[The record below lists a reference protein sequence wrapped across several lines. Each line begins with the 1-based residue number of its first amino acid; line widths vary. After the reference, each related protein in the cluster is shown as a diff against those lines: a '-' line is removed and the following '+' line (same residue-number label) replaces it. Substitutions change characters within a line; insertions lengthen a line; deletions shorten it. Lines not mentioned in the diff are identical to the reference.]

1 MTLGP
6 PDWGEPWQQVW
17 DLLVWVSTGG
27 SAWPEADEDRIRQLA
42 QAWRD
47 AGASLNQALVEA
59 STERN
64 ALAESWGGPSGLAF
78 QAEFSKV
85 VDQALPKFAQLAQQV
100 AQEADQAALDI
111 EYEKL
116 TVLIA
121 VITCCLEIFAIIVL
135 SFFTFGAALAA
146 AAGPIGIARMAI
158 AAALRM
164 LLSRAAGSLGRLALR
179 EAVLEGLQELA
190 TDLTAQ
196 GIQAGMG
203 NRSDW
208 DADRTLWSAGA
219 GAGAGA
225 LAAGTGPLANILGRR
240 TPDNPLGSAI
250 RTGIDGIHEA
260 GVETVTNATVNGLRT
275 GDWSIDTDGFA
286 NSALAEGV
294 RGRISE
300 GRDDALE
307 RLGQQIPVLPTP
319 TPVTAPVAPTGLSP
333 AATPTTGPAPER
345 DSGGTGAG
353 PVGGTAPPGTSG
365 TGQSGSPPGT
375 GQPRS
380 PSPAQPGPSGTDP
393 SRPSGPDP
401 SRPSGP
407 DPSGLPGSERPGQP
421 GVPDSGQPVPGQ
433 PGGSG
438 PGQPGGS
445 GPGQPDASGV
455 GGAGRPAAPEPSGP
469 PPPPPDP
476 VPPDRSAERVDQ
488 GRPHQ
493 PAPSAG
499 PGAGSSTPTSGS
511 TGTGHGG
518 LTGPVGSTPPVAT
531 SGYLPPAGVAPAAVH
546 PTGIAA
552 HAGNPGGHVPT
563 AGSPSLP
570 GSGGP
575 AGAGPSSGAGT
586 QGAGTTGSAP
596 GPATTGSAAVSPPTG
611 PASGSPS
618 SGSLSSGGPSSSTS
632 PGGGSPGGGSPGGSG
647 PVGGHSGTSMA
658 PAGADGRPIG
668 ASDQSSAGTGFGLA
682 GVAAVLRPA
691 DQSGSRRAGVPSTDG
706 PTRPRPGATQSPGT
720 GDDDLDPASAWDERE
735 LSGRIPVDEQ
745 RSPVLHPDPRH
756 PSRWVGYLNDG
767 GPARPG
773 RATNC
778 TDTVRAFLSTW
789 YGRPSVAGALN
800 QDLSR
805 GVPDGTARIQRWLG
819 ADFVQQGAGAAGL
832 DAVGSQLLI
841 QGHGAAA
848 VIISQWTDGGSHMW
862 VAVNH
867 TGTVVWVEPQ
877 TGRIS
882 DEMPL
887 YQGQT
892 DQVWALPLDANGEP
906 VSPYPDGELAAPAR
920 PEQPAVDLAALAA
933 RTIDRDDAA
942 ARVLVRLMGR
952 WAEGITQ
959 ITAGTGFAAAIPD
972 DQRQRLVEAL
982 VDHRR
987 RLYKSLPAELGVRLF
1002 GVGSSNPDSDIDLE
1016 VRGPDAGR
1024 RLLAAEQH
1032 LTRVD
1037 PQWRSHYRMGVLVH
1051 SERVAGS
1058 VDALD
1063 RAPPERAATLR
1074 QELFRTAET
1083 LVLARRLRFA
1093 SGPAERAALLTGL
1106 STDLQEQVRQLA
1118 DSSETELTRLRTRA
1132 LYEADRHHQAA
1143 VAASDPSTRAR
1154 HLVGAA
1160 REQLVADYADD
1171 EAYVSVGGKR
1181 RFAFGAQLERITER
1195 RQAVLDQLMQIAHVF
1210 HESSGGIDSLR
1221 RYETW
1226 KYVLR
1231 VGDVLDSSTAPGSW
1245 RHFAISARVKLPD
1258 GRYGVDLVP
1267 DELLSARYAEFTA
1280 AVRRYADSLRSPL
1293 PGRLPN
1299 PNLLLV
1305 PQPDTGTSGDGPP
1318 ARPDTERPAVQPG
1331 GERSDGERSDGE
1343 RSDGERSD
1351 GAGPA
1356 QPARRRPPEV
1366 PGRQPGPG
1374 GPARLVGGAEA
1385 VRAVRANLRAIP
1397 AGFDLTGERRHRR
1410 CADALRPEPGVVK
1423 IVLRGQRGGEVGVGD
1438 VRMLGGDFVH
1448 AVTELVQSGDL
1459 DLGTDRVVLVGSY
1472 SGLAPQGRRS
1482 LASMLARRLLDL
1494 GRRHEVTGADAKVWS
1509 FLDGTAVVAEP
1520 DPRDSSQPKHPPDG
1534 AWRTFAPSGLRIGS
1548 SRSASRPTAAPTGPT
1563 PTGPTATGPTAT
1575 GPTPTGPTPTG
1586 PTPTTGPAAAGPS
1599 AAAAGPPARPLLP
1612 PDLRDHRHL
1621 SGDLSGTYRTD
1632 DRRLHRYDDRP
1643 YTYRDDETGRLHHE
1657 RDSAGTYRD
1666 EVSFA
1671 LRSARTD
1678 EVVRDPLLARS
1689 RPVPHRAV
1697 AGPPGPARSR
1707 PAREV
1712 VPMLALQGMRLEHL
1726 RRGRL
1731 NPLMTDLG
1739 IADLSQLAEPNV
1751 TATFAELLARPANP
1765 PSPAQMTE
1773 LAAVVR
1779 QHHRLESAVRQARA
1793 EAPQAVARRIL
1804 AEDFGIDGSAE
1815 LTGGRTGPRPPGA
1828 FAVAGFDPDNQRLVV
1843 LETGRTS
1850 GSRHLLQDGSIA
1862 ERGTPAY
1869 VRDVLETSR
1878 ELHEHLRQHPELLD
1892 ALHRA
1897 LARGELTVQ
1906 AYRVEV
1912 DVPGHQQVSVRSTP
1926 LDLSGLDLTGVADRL
1941 PARSSAVDPG
1951 LGHRL
1956 QTAAQQVAGR
1966 LTGAPGIQHVAV
1978 PDPQVVE
1985 IRPQTGAPYRLN
1997 LRTAPHGPGEE
2008 AFALHVGPDRE
2019 HDIEFFHDQL
2029 DGLDQASLNRVL
2041 AGTLLYAHTRVI
2053 GAASAGETH
2062 ALVDQPVS
2070 VRRLRLTDQ
2079 DAAILGTF
2087 EAMAVLLPT
2096 TTGAERT
2103 RLRAEIRDFIQ
2114 RYGLRDGF
2122 PGGDERVELAR
2133 ERLSTSAYR
2142 LLTEERTWTLDPD
2155 PAVAVARKALSG
2167 TLFDPTVALIT
2178 PVPAGRG
2185 KVFRVLPAGWAKP
2198 GRVAFTVEL
2207 RSGAVPNGRGI
2218 EIRNTAENRHF
2229 DLVVDPALL
2238 DHSAGAAPALAP
2250 TWAQFRNQLRAV
2262 IQKKIA
2268 EQAARPPE
2276 VSRRWRD
2283 RVIASAPAATGA
2295 ATMAAVAAALGVPAL
2310 AVKGAVVAGAEMITQ
2325 GGVNRRSKLDKA
2337 EREQD
2342 RRLALR
2348 TDRTGIEDGGLQRL
2362 VDRGFVEA
2370 AELAR
2375 GTAGRPDLVVPGP
2388 PTPAPPPAPSSSPAI
2403 DDDDARALRR
2413 RVRVAIEQID
2423 QDRKKKP
2430 VEHLLRARHLGEDR
2444 YRLRIKGEGNDARVR
2459 VEVADTAD
2467 RTKIEVKFDD
2477 PAITFRVP
2485 PDLARSSPDDVEQ
2498 AVRAALKEV
2507 AGRQEKVSLA
2517 APEVVGHLEKG
2528 ATSTGTGVLPSVPV
2542 GNLALSHLGEVL
2554 GESAVARSIVQ
2565 VFADRAA
2572 GRRDEVLRD
2581 LRERHDSAYS
2591 TRLPGGQR
2599 RPMANQIVALA
2610 RGGES
2615 IAQAIES
2622 ELAGTAPATTG
2633 SATTGTAPATTGTA
2647 PATTGSATTGSATTG
2662 SATTGSATTG
2672 SATGG
2677 SATGGAGPTPAGT
2690 EQAIDAAARA
2700 IQRVNR
2706 RHRHRFER
2714 DHDAERDPGTR
2725 VFRSDRIGIKR
2736 DVSLTLTFGTVEGN
2750 RTVVPTARRLKRGR
2764 FEFTVNVDAA
2774 PDEIQRTIEHVCDN
2788 ILFDREHPLPRKRR
2802 LLEDYLPTGVG
2813 LAGAAAIAALS
2824 GPLWGLMTGV
2834 GAVAHLGQRWSA
2846 RFHQIRVNDIAL
2858 RKAFDTEEDDVCP
2871 ADLRRSLDEQHAAV
2885 QGLEQRVRQLE
2896 ERLAQDPR
2904 TAAQVVTMRGQL
2916 GAVPEPDL
2924 LAEVA
2929 REVAAAR
2936 QLPRGGRI
2944 EPVAGAEHTFRFL
2957 FRGAKGRPESL
2968 TFELGTGQTDGG
2980 TLMAYRVNSDVAHML
2995 RVDPTGTPGEIVAG
3009 VHAWLRQEVDRLSAM
3024 PVGLPGGR
3032 SRWTKFGA
3040 DATGQSIGTAASIV
3054 VGATT
3059 SNPAVTIGQVLSF
3072 SGAKEASNISF
3083 DSNEA
3088 VLAQTRT
3095 ELRKRFFGTAPE
3107 EQLAVFTFDTEHLRR
3122 RTVSIFHRLQQ
3133 LERISET
3140 LPEPERPAPFQD
3152 GPVTLPDRPV
3162 LFGD

>member
-59 STERN
+59 SAERN
-64 ALAESWGGPSGLAF
+64 ALAESWGGPSGLTF

-203 NRSDW
+203 NRPAW
-208 DADRTLWSAGA
+208 DADKTLWAAGA

-250 RTGIDGIHEA
+250 RTGLDGIHEA

-319 TPVTAPVAPTGLSP
+319 TPITAPLAPTGLPP

-345 DSGGTGAG
+345 DSGGPGAG

-365 TGQSGSPPGT
+365 TGQPGSPPGT

-380 PSPAQPGPSGTDP
+380 PSPGQPGPSGTDP

-401 SRPSGP
+401 SRPSDP
-407 DPSGLPGSERPGQP
+407 DQSGLPGSERPGQP
-421 GVPDSGQPVPGQ
+421 GVPDSGQPAPGQ
-433 PGGSG
+433 PVGSG
-438 PGQPGGS
+438 Q
-445 GPGQPDASGV
+445 GQPDASGA
-455 GGAGRPAAPEPSGP
+455 GGGGRSAAPEPSGP

-476 VPPDRSAERVDQ
+476 VPPDRSAEGVDQ
-488 GRPHQ
+488 SRPHQ
-493 PAPSAG
+493 PASSAGPPPSSGTASADPAPAG
-499 PGAGSSTPTSGS
+499 PGAGSSTPTSSS

-518 LTGPVGSTPPVAT
+518 LTGPAGSTPPVAT
-531 SGYLPPAGVAPAAVH
+531 SGHLPPAGVAPAAVN
-546 PTGIAA
+546 PTGIAG
-552 HAGNPGGHVPT
+552 HFGNSGGHVPT

-570 GSGGP
+570 GSVGP
-575 AGAGPSSGAGT
+575 AGSGPSSGAGAP
-586 QGAGTTGSAP
+586 GAGTTGSAP
-596 GPATTGSAAVSPPTG
+596 GPATTGPAVTSPPTG

-618 SGSLSSGGPSSSTS
+618 SGSPAGSGPSSGSPSSGSPGGGGPSSS
-632 PGGGSPGGGSPGGSG
+632 GSPGGSG
-647 PVGGHSGTSMA
+647 PSSGHSGTSMA

-682 GVAAVLRPA
+682 GVATALRPA
-691 DQSGSRRAGVPSTDG
+691 DQSGRRRAGVPSTDG

-720 GDDDLDPASAWDERE
+720 GDGDLDPASAWDERE

-767 GPARPG
+767 GPTRPG

-805 GVPDGTARIQRWLG
+805 GVADGTARIQRSLG

-920 PEQPAVDLAALAA
+920 PEQPAVDLATLAA
-933 RTIDRDDAA
+933 RTINRDDAA

-952 WAEGITQ
+952 WAEGITR
-959 ITAGTGFAAAIPD
+959 ITAGTEFAAAIPD

-982 VDHRR
+982 VEHRR
-987 RLYKSLPAELGVRLF
+987 RLYESLPAELGVRLF
-1002 GVGSSNPDSDIDLE
+1002 GAGSSNPDSDIDLE

-1032 LTRVD
+1032 LARVD
-1037 PQWRSHYRMGVLVH
+1037 PQWRSHYRAGVLVH

-1063 RAPPERAATLR
+1063 RAPPERAAALR

-1106 STDLQEQVRQLA
+1106 STDLHEQVRQLA
-1118 DSSETELTRLRTRA
+1118 DSSEIELRRLRTRA

-1143 VAASDPSTRAR
+1143 VAASDPLTRAR

-1299 PNLLLV
+1299 ANLLLV
-1305 PQPDTGTSGDGPP
+1305 PQPDTGTNGAGSPV
-1318 ARPDTERPAVQPG
+1318 RPDSERSAVQ
-1331 GERSDGERSDGE
+1331 SDAEGSAVRP
-1343 RSDGERSD
+1343 DGERSD

-1356 QPARRRPPEV
+1356 EPARRRPPEV

-1374 GPARLVGGAEA
+1374 GPPRVVGGAEA
-1385 VRAVRANLRAIP
+1385 VRAVRDNLRAIP

-1448 AVTELVQSGDL
+1448 AVAELVHSGDL

-1472 SGLAPQGRRS
+1472 SGTAPRGRRS

-1534 AWRTFAPSGLRIGS
+1534 AWRTFAPSGWQSGS
-1548 SRSASRPTAAPTGPT
+1548 SRPASRPTAAPTGPT
-1563 PTGPTATGPTAT
+1563 ATTGPTVTGPTAT
-1575 GPTPTGPTPTG
+1575 
-1586 PTPTTGPAAAGPS
+1586 TGPAAT
-1599 AAAAGPPARPLLP
+1599 GPPARPLLP

-1666 EVSFA
+1666 EDSFE

-1678 EVVRDPLLARS
+1678 QVVRDPLLARS

-1697 AGPPGPARSR
+1697 ADPPGPARSR

-1712 VPMLALQGMRLEHL
+1712 VPVLALQGMRLEHL
-1726 RRGRL
+1726 RQGRL

-1739 IADLSQLAEPNV
+1739 IADPTQLAEPNV
-1751 TATFAELLARPANP
+1751 TATFAELLARPAGP

-1793 EAPQAVARRIL
+1793 EAPQTVARRIL

-1843 LETGRTS
+1843 LETERTS
-1850 GSRHLLQDGSIA
+1850 GSRHLLQDGSLA

-1951 LGHRL
+1951 LGDRL
-1956 QTAAQQVAGR
+1956 QAAAQQVAGR

-1997 LRTAPHGPGEE
+1997 LRTAPRGPGEE
-2008 AFALHVGPDRE
+2008 TFALHVGPDRE

-2029 DGLDQASLNRVL
+2029 DGLDQASLHRVL
-2041 AGTLLYAHTRVI
+2041 AETLLYAHTRVI
-2053 GAASAGETH
+2053 GGASAGDTH

-2087 EAMAVLLPT
+2087 EAMALLLPT

-2142 LLTEERTWTLDPD
+2142 LLTEERAWTLDPD

-2167 TLFDPTVALIT
+2167 TLFDPTIALIT

-2207 RSGAVPNGRGI
+2207 RSDAVPNGRGI
-2218 EIRNTAENRHF
+2218 EIRNTAMDRHF
-2229 DLVVDPALL
+2229 DLVIDPALL
-2238 DHSAGAAPALAP
+2238 DHSTGAAPALVP

-2283 RVIASAPAATGA
+2283 RVIANAPAATGA
-2295 ATMAAVAAALGVPAL
+2295 ATMAGVATALGVPAL
-2310 AVKGAVVAGAEMITQ
+2310 AVKGAVVAGVEMITQ

-2362 VDRGFVEA
+2362 VDRGFAEA
-2370 AELAR
+2370 TELAR

-2388 PTPAPPPAPSSSPAI
+2388 PTPAPAPAPSSSPAI
-2403 DDDDARALRR
+2403 NDDAARALRR

-2423 QDRKKKP
+2423 HDRKKKP
-2430 VEHLLRARHLGEDR
+2430 VEHLLRVRHLGEDR

-2467 RTKIEVKFDD
+2467 RSKIEVKFDD

-2507 AGRQEKVSLA
+2507 AGRQEKVSRA
-2517 APEVVGHLEKG
+2517 APEVIGHLEKG
-2528 ATSTGTGVLPSVPV
+2528 ATATGAGVLPSVPV
-2542 GNLALSHLGEVL
+2542 GNLARSHFGEVL

-2581 LRERHDSAYS
+2581 LRERHDTAYS

-2615 IAQAIES
+2615 IAQAIGS
-2622 ELAGTAPATTG
+2622 ELAGP
-2633 SATTGTAPATTGTA
+2633 APATTGT
-2647 PATTGSATTGSATTG
+2647 
-2662 SATTGSATTG
+2662 
-2672 SATGG
+2672 G
-2677 SATGGAGPTPAGT
+2677 SATGGAGSTPAGT

-2750 RTVVPTARRLKRGR
+2750 RPVVPSARRLKRGR

-2774 PDEIQRTIEHVCDN
+2774 PNDIQRTIEHVCDN
-2788 ILFDREHPLPRKRR
+2788 ILFDREHPLPRRRR

-2813 LAGAAAIAALS
+2813 LAGAAAVAALS

-2834 GAVAHLGQRWSA
+2834 TAVAHLGQRWSA

-2858 RKAFDTEEDDVCP
+2858 RKAFDSEEDDVCP
-2871 ADLRRSLDEQHAAV
+2871 ADLRRSLDDQRAAV

-2904 TAAQVVTMRGQL
+2904 TAAQVMAMRAQS
-2916 GAVPEPDL
+2916 GALPEPDL

-2929 REVAAAR
+2929 REVAAAQ

-2944 EPVAGAEHTFRFL
+2944 ELVTEAEHTFRFL

-2995 RVDPTGTPGEIVAG
+2995 RVDPTGTPDEIVAG

-3024 PVGLPGGR
+3024 PVGLPAAR

-3040 DATGQSIGTAASIV
+3040 DAAGQSIGTAASIV

-3072 SGAKEASNISF
+3072 SGAKEASNLSF

-3088 VLAQTRT
+3088 VLSQART

-3107 EQLAVFTFDTEHLRR
+3107 EQLAVFTFDTDHLRR